1 MALTR
6 RLALLFVIVALMPLW
21 ASAQQEDALRSA
33 IRADIMSDPRSSEM
47 SPTEIDALVEA
58 LATQAEAQGTAQDY
72 LDSEQ
77 NTFNEPASAPVYE
90 ETYTINTLALA
101 IAALLL
107 VLAAVTAFLIWHRG
121 NRSAAPM
128 A

>member
-6 RLALLFVIVALMPLW
+6 RLALLFVIIALMPLW
-21 ASAQQEDALRSA
+21 AAAQQDALRSA

-72 LDSEQ
+72 LDSE
-77 NTFNEPASAPVYE
+77 NSTFNEAAPAPVYE

-107 VLAAVTAFLIWHRG
+107 VLAAVTAFLVWHRAH
-121 NRSAAPM
+121 RSVADAA
-128 A
+128 